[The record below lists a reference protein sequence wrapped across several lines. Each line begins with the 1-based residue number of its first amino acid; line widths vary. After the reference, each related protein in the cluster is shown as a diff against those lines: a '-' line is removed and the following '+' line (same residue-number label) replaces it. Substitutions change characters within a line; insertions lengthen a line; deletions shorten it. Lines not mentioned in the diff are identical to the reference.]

1 MDEATKERK
10 PWEEKA
16 DDKEYVF
23 SATVEGLEKI
33 SSYISEM
40 EAKRKEI
47 LDAGLDTV
55 EEVGALPTAG
65 DIINDIQFAYE
76 EETKD
81 YCHHW
86 DVTDNHTTKEP
97 LLLELNK
104 DFVKTKVLEVERK
117 GQEPDADAWVT
128 IKQGNRKGYFI
139 TSVGE
144 LDRRKHQMEKL
155 EERYGPG
162 AFTANTTD
170 EACAKD
176 LIALGEIL
184 DVPNLREL
192 PLIDEQ
198 SDVVQTVFR
207 ASQDMLGESF
217 YIHKDNQDL
226 LGDTFLD
233 GNENDFSLESVMLD
247 LRDDVSRIPGLESA
261 ISFPEP
267 EVLEAE
273 KDACVTVNPEF
284 PTYFASRDKGFR
296 DMVRALD
303 ECVKEIASDT
313 SSNRARE
320 MTLEESL
327 NKRDIDKFDFME
339 LMHNAAKS
347 KVIHVGTGRVAG
359 LNWDKQQDR
368 KNAEKVLESWMKK
381 PGKKIAKEIEQIKSR
396 NEAQGR

>member
-139 TSVGE
+139 TSV
-144 LDRRKHQMEKL
+144 
-155 EERYGPG
+155 
-162 AFTANTTD
+162 F
-170 EACAKD
+170 
-176 LIALGEIL
+176 
-184 DVPNLREL
+184 
-192 PLIDEQ
+192 
-198 SDVVQTVFR
+198 
-207 ASQDMLGESF
+207 
-217 YIHKDNQDL
+217 L
-226 LGDTFLD
+226 L
-233 GNENDFSLESVMLD
+233 
-247 LRDDVSRIPGLESA
+247 
-261 ISFPEP
+261 
-267 EVLEAE
+267 
-273 KDACVTVNPEF
+273 
-284 PTYFASRDKGFR
+284 
-296 DMVRALD
+296 
-303 ECVKEIASDT
+303 
-313 SSNRARE
+313 
-320 MTLEESL
+320 
-327 NKRDIDKFDFME
+327 
-339 LMHNAAKS
+339 H
-347 KVIHVGTGRVAG
+347 
-359 LNWDKQQDR
+359 
-368 KNAEKVLESWMKK
+368 
-381 PGKKIAKEIEQIKSR
+381 
-396 NEAQGR
+396 